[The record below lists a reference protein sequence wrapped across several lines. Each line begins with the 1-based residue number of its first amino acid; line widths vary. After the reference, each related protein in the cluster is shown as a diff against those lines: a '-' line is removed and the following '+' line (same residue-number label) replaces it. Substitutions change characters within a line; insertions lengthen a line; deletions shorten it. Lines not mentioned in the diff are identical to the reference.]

1 MKIKI
6 LSLGQLKTNCYILYN
21 DKNCIVIDPADDANF
36 IAETIEK
43 LMVKPIALVATHGH
57 FDHNLASG
65 ELQFIYKVPFYIHKD
80 DLFLIKTIDDSVK
93 YWLKIKDKAILPYEV
108 SSLDENTCLKLGEMD
123 LEIIHTPGHTPGS
136 VSIKIGRDMFTGD
149 TLFKDD
155 IGRHDFSYSSK
166 DQIKVSLRKLMKLPN
181 NTVVYPG
188 HGEST
193 TIANE
198 KKN

>member
-21 DKNCIVIDPADDANF
+21 DKNCIVIDPADDANY

-43 LMVKPIALVATHGH
+43 LKVKPVALVATHGH

-65 ELQFIYKVPFYIHKD
+65 ELQYVYKVPFYVHKD
-80 DLFLIKTIDDSVK
+80 DVFLIKTIDNSVK
-93 YWLKIKDKAILPYEV
+93 YWLKIKDKAILPYEI
-108 SSLDENTCLKLGEMD
+108 STLDENTCLKLGKTD
-123 LEIIHTPGHTPGS
+123 LEVIHTPGHTPGS
-136 VSIKIGRDMFTGD
+136 ISIKTGEEVFTGD

-155 IGRHDFSYSSK
+155 IGRYDFSYSSK
-166 DQIKVSLRKLMKLPN
+166 NQIKASLQKLMKLPN

>member
-36 IAETIEK
+36 ITETIEK
-43 LMVKPIALVATHGH
+43 LGVRPIALCATHGH

-65 ELQFIYKVPFYIHKD
+65 ELQCIYEVPFYIHKD
-80 DLFLIKTIDDSVK
+80 DLFLIKKIDNSVK
-93 YWLKIKDKAILPYEV
+93 YWLKIKHETILPYEI
-108 SSLDENTCLKLGEMD
+108 SFFDENACLKLGKTS
-123 LEIIHTPGHTPGS
+123 LEIIYTPGHTPGS
-136 VSIKIGRDMFTGD
+136 ISIKTEDEIFTGD
-149 TLFKDD
+149 TLFKGD
-155 IGRHDFSYSSK
+155 IGRYDFSYSSK
-166 DQIKVSLRKLMKLPN
+166 DQIKESLRKLMKLPN
-181 NTVVYPG
+181 NLVVYPG

-198 KKN
+198 KKD